1 MSRKIFV
8 IGLKVIV
15 TLVLVYSAFMIVFIS
30 IFDLLSMSVNISF
43 NRFLIEEIIPHA
55 SAVVALIFLL
65 DTSGLRIRRNQILLK
80 EIDFV
85 P

>member
-43 NRFLIEEIIPHA
+43 NGFLIEEIIPHA